1 MSTYSF
7 ICQHWSLVMNIF
19 ILSEEREPLVHYAQ
33 QAQFHIDKHVV
44 KMIAESTQMLVTSLS
59 FGANYDSMIGKL
71 SCIPH
76 IADKLPCKPLSASM
90 TKHPCTQWTCASI
103 EHFNYLACLALQLCY
118 EHQYRYPLSLQH
130 AYMDWLQALVTEL
143 TRLGFG
149 PTYALPEK
157 FAIAVK
163 DADKRTTSA
172 DHMLALDTYRRYYV
186 RDKRSFATWKKRM
199 KPMWFL
205 LREEHMDAK
214 AGGFA
219 KTY

>member
-1 MSTYSF
+1 
-7 ICQHWSLVMNIF
+7 MNIF

-33 QAQFHIDKHVV
+33 QAQYHIDRHVV
-44 KMIAESTQMLVTSLS
+44 KMIAESTQMLVTALYAKPSPLTTKS
-59 FGANYDSMIGKL
+59 GYLPASIVDN
-71 SCIPH
+71 
-76 IADKLPCKPLSASM
+76 LPCKPLSASM

-103 EHFNYLACLALQLCY
+103 INVNYLACLALQLCH
-118 EHQYRYPLSLQH
+118 EHQYRYPLSAEH
-130 AYMDWLQALVTEL
+130 AYMPWLQALVTEL

-149 PTYALPEK
+149 READLPK
-157 FAIAVK
+157 QFAIAVK
-163 DADKRTTSA
+163 NDNKRSIAA
-172 DHMLALDTYRRYYV
+172 DHLLALDTYRDYYV

-205 LREEHMDAK
+205 LREELMDSK

>member
-1 MSTYSF
+1 
-7 ICQHWSLVMNIF
+7 MNIF

-33 QAQFHIDKHVV
+33 QAQYHIDKHVV
-44 KMIAESTQMLVTSLS
+44 KMIAESVQMLVTSLS
-59 FGANYDSMIGKL
+59 FHANYDRMIGKL
-71 SCIPH
+71 AAAPQ
-76 IADKLPCKPLSASM
+76 IANNMPCKPLSASM

-103 EHFNYLACLALQLCY
+103 ENFNYLACLAWQLCH
-118 EHQYRYPLSLQH
+118 EHQYRYPLSAEH
-130 AYMDWLQALVTEL
+130 AYMPWLQALVSTL
-143 TRLGFG
+143 TVDFNLG
-149 PTYALPEK
+149 PTAALPQQ

-163 DADKRTTSA
+163 NDNKRSIAA
-172 DHMLALDTYRRYYV
+172 DHLLALDTYRDYYV

-205 LREEHMDAK
+205 LREELMDSK

>member
-1 MSTYSF
+1 
-7 ICQHWSLVMNIF
+7 MNIF
-19 ILSEEREPLVHYAQ
+19 ILSEEVEPLVHYAQ
-33 QAQFHIDKHVV
+33 QAHFHIDKHVV

-71 SCIPH
+71 AAIPL
-76 IADKLPCKPLSASM
+76 IADNLPCKPLSASM
-90 TKHPCTQWTCASI
+90 TKHPCTQWACASI
-103 EHFNYLACLALQLCY
+103 DHVNYLACLALQLCH
-118 EHQYRYPLSLQH
+118 EHQYRYPLSAEH
-130 AYMDWLQALVTEL
+130 AYMPWLQALVTEL

-149 PTYALPEK
+149 READLPK
-157 FAIAVK
+157 QFAIAVK
-163 DADKRTTSA
+163 NDNKRSIAA
-172 DHMLALDTYRRYYV
+172 DHLLALDTYRDYYV

-205 LREEHMDAK
+205 LREELMDSK